1 MNNRDVYTE
10 SRAAFHA
17 LPAFSTGINRKERKG
32 MRRIRNRTETE
43 EREAFAWTA
52 GLGIEK

>member
-1 MNNRDVYTE
+1 MNNRDVYTG
-10 SRAAFHA
+10 SGAAFHA
-17 LPAFSTGINRKERKG
+17 LPAFLNGINRKERKG

-43 EREAFAWTA
+43 EREAFAGTA